1 MVRYRGKF
9 SAPALRRFGVNTT
22 PGGRDF
28 IVADIHGQYAELMA
42 QLAAVAFD
50 VSRDRL
56 FSAGDLIDRGPSSL
70 ECLELLRRP
79 WFHATLANHETMML
93 TALRNRPSAYH
104 KPSDWVLNG
113 GDWVLTLPNEE
124 KARLAA
130 LLPLVEQNPLVM
142 AVEHPAGRFNMTHAQ
157 LTRPDTG
164 TPFRDADLCDENL
177 LEDAEVI
184 LTWGRTL
191 YSETMRSAMR
201 AEVGLGLGEALAVT
215 GAPFE
220 RDLSLTY
227 VGHTPVRR
235 CWLHR
240 SHFFMDRGAGRTDG
254 SGQLLV
260 LEHAEVMAKLRGS
273 GICD

>member
-1 MVRYRGKF
+1 MVRYTGRF
-9 SAPALRRFGVNTT
+9 SAPALRRFARN
-22 PGGRDF
+22 PASGGRDF

-50 VSRDRL
+50 VRRDRL
-56 FSAGDLIDRGPSSL
+56 FSAGDLIDRGPSSI
-70 ECLELLRRP
+70 ECLELLREP
-79 WFHATLANHETMML
+79 WFHAVLANHETMML

-104 KPSDWVLNG
+104 NPSAWLANGGQWVLA
-113 GDWVLTLPNEE
+113 LPDED

-142 AVEHPAGRFNMTHAQ
+142 TVDHPDGRFNMAHAQ

-164 TPFRDADLCDENL
+164 APFQDADLRNEAL
-177 LEDAEVI
+177 LEDAEVL

-191 YSETMRSAMR
+191 YSETMRCSMR
-201 AEVGLGLGEALAVT
+201 ADVGLGAGEALAVT

-220 RDLSLTY
+220 RGLSLTY

-240 SHFFMDRGAGRTDG
+240 SHFFMDRGAGLTDG

-260 LEHAEVMAKLRGS
+260 LEHADVMAKLRGA